1 MRKPFL
7 GYLDLQLDKNIE
19 ILHIIYDINTLGE
32 YKYFNVIHNVYAVI
46 IQDKI
51 ILVGGKPSNITKKYN
66 RVVID
71 TTIPEYDIH
80 NTFEIKQNGLEGLK
94 EKLLRKIYNKRLI
107 NPLIPIVYTLEQLY
121 SMELLPFC
129 NVLCEK
135 MYPTVEDIDNSVNK
149 RFSKV
154 NSKSYS
160 NLYQKLIEESHI
172 AQYRMKCK
180 N

>member
-51 ILVGGKPSNITKKYN
+51 ILVGGKPFNITKKYN
-66 RVVID
+66 RVIID

-80 NTFEIKQNGLEGLK
+80 NTFEIK
-94 EKLLRKIYNKRLI
+94 
-107 NPLIPIVYTLEQLY
+107 
-121 SMELLPFC
+121 
-129 NVLCEK
+129 
-135 MYPTVEDIDNSVNK
+135 
-149 RFSKV
+149 
-154 NSKSYS
+154 
-160 NLYQKLIEESHI
+160 
-172 AQYRMKCK
+172 
-180 N
+180 

>member
-1 MRKPFL
+1 MSYLFSFL
-7 GYLDLQLDKNIE
+7 FAGVYCLISQIVFDRTKLTPGHIVTISVILGCFLSFIGVCQFFLDYAPGGAGVL
-19 ILHIIYDINTLGE
+19 ILNYGNLL
-32 YKYFNVIHNVYAVI
+32 Y
-46 IQDKI
+46 
-51 ILVGGKPSNITKKYN
+51 SS
-66 RVVID
+66 
-71 TTIPEYDIH
+71 
-80 NTFEIKQNGLEGLK
+80 GLEGLK
-94 EKLLRKIYNKRLI
+94 EKLARKIYNKRLI
-107 NPLIPIVYTLEQLY
+107 TPLIPIVYTLDQLY

-154 NSKSYS
+154 NSESYS

-172 AQYRMKCK
+172 AQYRVKCR